1 MKVFAVYT
9 ERSKSTDIVKL
20 FQKEEDAVR
29 YVRLSDRVD
38 KLFSSEFDK
47 IRSLC
52 VSQVR
57 SAEGVMQKPDL
68 TKMPLDKLYELYLG
82 KYGSEEAKKRYT
94 DRVSDDEIFSSI
106 TEDNFDDY
114 IPDLIRIYL
123 RRNSGCIENYYISS
137 FVKEL
142 VVE

>member
-1 MKVFAVYT
+1 MKIFAVYT
-9 ERSKSTDIVKL
+9 ERSKSTDLIKL
-20 FQKEEDAVR
+20 FQKEEDAVK

-38 KLFSSEFDK
+38 RLFSSEFDK

-68 TKMPLDKLYELYLG
+68 TRVPLDKLYGLYLG
-82 KYGSEEAKKRYT
+82 KYGSEDTKRRYAEK
-94 DRVSDDEIFSSI
+94 VSEDEIFSSI

-123 RRNSGCIENYYISS
+123 RRNSRCIENYYISS

>member
-1 MKVFAVYT
+1 MKIFAVYT
-9 ERSKSTDIVKL
+9 ERSKSTDLVKL

-29 YVRLSDRVD
+29 YVELSDRVD
-38 KLFSSEFDK
+38 RLFSGEFDR
-47 IRSLC
+47 IRSIC

-57 SAEGVMQKPDL
+57 SAEGIMKKPDL
-68 TKMPLDKLYELYLG
+68 TRMPLDELYELYLN
-82 KYGSEEAKKRYT
+82 KYGSNNAKERYAK
-94 DRVSDDEIFSSI
+94 RVSENEIFSSI

-123 RRNSGCIENYYISS
+123 RRNSRCIENYYISS

>member
-9 ERSKSTDIVKL
+9 ERSKSTDLVKL

-38 KLFSSEFDK
+38 RLFSSEFDK

-57 SAEGVMQKPDL
+57 SAEDVMQKPDL
-68 TKMPLDKLYELYLG
+68 TKIPLDKLYELYLD
-82 KYGSEEAKKRYT
+82 KYGSENAKGRYVM
-94 DRVSDDEIFSSI
+94 RISEDEIFSSI
-106 TEDNFDDY
+106 TEENFDDY
-114 IPDLIRIYL
+114 IPDLIRVYL

>member
-1 MKVFAVYT
+1 MRVFAVYT
-9 ERSKSTDIVKL
+9 ERSKSTDLVKL
-20 FQKEEDAVR
+20 FQKEEDAVK

-38 KLFSSEFDK
+38 RLFSSEFDK

-57 SAEGVMQKPDL
+57 SAGGIMKKPDL
-68 TKMPLDKLYELYLG
+68 TKMPLDKLYELYLD
-82 KYGSEEAKKRYT
+82 KYGSENAKRRYV
-94 DRVSDDEIFSSI
+94 DRVNEDEIFSSI
-106 TEDNFDDY
+106 TEESFDDY

>member
-1 MKVFAVYT
+1 MRVFAVYT
-9 ERSKSTDIVKL
+9 ERSKSTELVKL

-82 KYGSEEAKKRYT
+82 KYGSEEARRRYAE
-94 DRVSDDEIFSSI
+94 RVS
-106 TEDNFDDY
+106 
-114 IPDLIRIYL
+114 
-123 RRNSGCIENYYISS
+123 
-137 FVKEL
+137 
-142 VVE
+142 

>member
-1 MKVFAVYT
+1 MRVFAVYT
-9 ERSKSTDIVKL
+9 ERSKSTDLVKL

-29 YVRLSDRVD
+29 YVRLSGKVD

-57 SAEGVMQKPDL
+57 NAEDVIQKPDL

-82 KYGSEEAKKRYT
+82 KYGSEGAKRRYAE
-94 DRVSDDEIFSSI
+94 RVSEDEIFSSI
-106 TEDNFDDY
+106 TEENFNDY

>member
-1 MKVFAVYT
+1 MRVFAVYT
-9 ERSKSTDIVKL
+9 ERSKSTDLVKL

-68 TKMPLDKLYELYLG
+68 TKIPLDKLYELYLD
-82 KYGSEEAKKRYT
+82 KYGSENAKRRYV
-94 DRVSDDEIFSSI
+94 DRVNEDEIFSSI
-106 TEDNFDDY
+106 TEENFDDY

-123 RRNSGCIENYYISS
+123 RRNSRCIENYYISS
-137 FVKEL
+137 FIKKL

>member
-9 ERSKSTDIVKL
+9 ERSKSTDLVKL
-20 FQKEEDAVR
+20 FQKEEDAVK
-29 YVRLSDRVD
+29 YVGLSDRID
-38 KLFSSEFDK
+38 RLFSSEFDK

-57 SAEGVMQKPDL
+57 SAEGVIQKPDL
-68 TKMPLDKLYELYLG
+68 TRMPLDKLYRMYLG
-82 KYGSEEAKKRYT
+82 KYGSKDAKRRYAMKI
-94 DRVSDDEIFSSI
+94 SEDEILASV
-106 TEDNFDDY
+106 TDENFDDY

-123 RRNSGCIENYYISS
+123 RRNSKDTGNYYISS
-137 FVKEL
+137 FVKGL

>member
-9 ERSKSTDIVKL
+9 ERSKSTDLVKL
-20 FQKEEDAVR
+20 FQKEEDAVK
-29 YVRLSDRVD
+29 YVELSDRVD
-38 KLFSSEFDK
+38 RLFSSEFDK

-57 SAEGVMQKPDL
+57 SAEGVIQKPDL
-68 TKMPLDKLYELYLG
+68 TRMPLDKLYRLYLD
-82 KYGSEEAKKRYT
+82 KYGSKDAKRRYAM
-94 DRVSDDEIFSSI
+94 RMSEDEIFSSI
-106 TEDNFDDY
+106 TEKNFDDY

-123 RRNSGCIENYYISS
+123 RRNSKDTGNYYISS
-137 FVKEL
+137 FVKGL

>member
-1 MKVFAVYT
+1 MIVFAVYT
-9 ERSKSTDIVKL
+9 ERSKSTDLVKL
-20 FQKEEDAVR
+20 FQKEEDAVK

-57 SAEGVMQKPDL
+57 STEGVIQKPDL
-68 TKMPLDKLYELYLG
+68 TKMPLDKLYELYLD
-82 KYGSEEAKKRYT
+82 GSKDAKRRYAE
-94 DRVSDDEIFSSI
+94 RVSEDEIFSSI
-106 TEDNFDDY
+106 TEENFDDY

-123 RRNSGCIENYYISS
+123 RRNSRCIENYYISS